1 MNLRDQVLGAL
12 GADGTFSREVPD
24 FAPRD
29 AQLAFA
35 GGVADAISGGE
46 NLIAEAG
53 TGTGKTF
60 AYLVPILLSG
70 RRAVI
75 ATATRALQD
84 QLYEHDLPTVTR
96 ALGRPLEVRVLKG
109 RTNYLC
115 REKLSGFQPELG
127 VGGSFDIESVL
138 QWDRTT
144 DTGDLAELQELG
156 ERPEVLSRLTTDRH
170 GCPGG
175 QCPSYARCHVYRAR
189 QRAREADVVVV
200 NHHLLLADRALQAE
214 GFSLLGNTDV
224 VVLDEAHAL
233 PDTARTVWG
242 ENLSFRQLGQLLGEA
257 ETRLA
262 GNGNAVAELRALL
275 AQGVPLAPGTHE
287 REALGAPVNGYL
299 EAIAGALVHLDAE
312 LSLLDEEPSELRRR
326 LFAALN
332 VLRGWMGAAGEGSDG
347 EPSHAPA
354 AVSRSIDVGR
364 RGAVSLTSRLIETGQ
379 TFAEWIRASE
389 ACWIFSSA
397 TLAVGDDFAA
407 FATDLGLEQPRTLK
421 VQGAFDYENQARLYL
436 PANLPDVDDPG
447 YIGAL
452 MQAAEPLL
460 AAANGGAFF
469 LFTSRRALRLAA
481 EYVRGRNWP
490 YPLQVQGEGSRARQ
504 LEAFRADR
512 NGVLLGTRSFW
523 EGVDVKGDALVLV
536 VIDRLPFSTPGEP
549 LLKARIDRCREAGGN
564 PFREIQIPAA
574 VMALKQGAG
583 RLIRAI
589 DDHGVLMIGDRRIQT
604 RHYRKQFLDSLPP
617 MPVVTEERAAVEFL
631 RRRSPEPACA

>member
-1 MNLRDQVLGAL
+1 
-12 GADGTFSREVPD
+12 VPG
-24 FAPRD
+24 FAPRE

-35 GGVADAISGGE
+35 DGVAHAISDGE
-46 NLIAEAG
+46 TLIAEAG

-60 AYLVPILLSG
+60 AYLAPILLSG

-84 QLYEHDLPTVTR
+84 QLFEHDLPTVTQ

-115 REKLSGFQPELG
+115 REKLNQFQPELG
-127 VGGSFDIESVL
+127 VGGAVDIEAVMR
-138 QWDRTT
+138 WDRAT
-144 DTGDLAELQELG
+144 DTGDLAELPELG
-156 ERPEVLSRLTTDRH
+156 ERPEILNRLTTDRH

-175 QCPSYARCHVYRAR
+175 QCPSYAGCHVYRAR

-214 GFSLLGNTDV
+214 GFSLLGDTDV

-233 PDTARTVWG
+233 PDTARAVWG
-242 ENLSFRQLGQLLGEA
+242 ESLSFKQLGQLLGEA
-257 ETRLA
+257 DKRLA
-262 GNGNAVAELRALL
+262 GRGNAVRALRNAL
-275 AQGVPLAPGTHE
+275 AQGLPLAPGSHGRTGLE
-287 REALGAPVNGYL
+287 AAVTRRLESIAEALV
-299 EAIAGALVHLDAE
+299 ELDAE
-312 LSLLDEEPSELRRR
+312 LNLLEDEPTELRRR
-326 LFAALN
+326 LLAALA
-332 VLRGWMGAAGEGSDG
+332 VLQAWMAPDAIVDDSTELAAS
-347 EPSHAPA
+347 
-354 AVSRSIDVGR
+354 AVSRSIEVGT
-364 RGAVSLTSRLIETGQ
+364 RGAVTLTSRLIETGQ
-379 TFAEWIRASE
+379 TFAEWIQTSK

-397 TLAVGDDFAA
+397 TLAVGDDFTA
-407 FATDLGLEQPRTLK
+407 FARDLGLEQPQTLK
-421 VQGAFDYENQARLYL
+421 VLGTFDYGNQARLYL
-436 PANLPDVDDPG
+436 PANLPGVDDDG
-447 YIGAL
+447 YIDAL

-460 AAANGGAFF
+460 EASNGGAFF
-469 LFTSRRALRLAA
+469 LFTSRRALRRAA
-481 EYVRGRNWP
+481 EIVRERDWP

-536 VIDRLPFSTPGEP
+536 VIDRLPFATPGDP

-564 PFREIQIPAA
+564 PFKDIQIPAA

-583 RLIRAI
+583 RLIR
-589 DDHGVLMIGDRRIQT
+589 DNNDHGVLMIGDQRLQT

-617 MPVVTEERAAVEFL
+617 MPIIREERAAVDFL
-631 RRRSPEPACA
+631 RQWLREPACA